1 MNKRLHIPD
10 DLEEMANDGWLQMKE
25 KLPHTS
31 LSPVEPL
38 TRDERKRWPW
48 LILAACTI
56 GLMVFVNPFYKK
68 QHDIS
73 KRVQLTT
80 DANRQPVQQA
90 AVKNYPIATINPLQ
104 SKHVIQ
110 VAALTGQ
117 VDLDSIAYATIT
129 KKRTTKIAMK
139 HLLATPLQTFDSI
152 ALTAA
157 SFTHGQQKVTAKKT
171 LPKPQLY
178 VGGATN
184 LSNPGVDK
192 NVWNLHPSA
201 RFILPLNDKW
211 SIQAGLYAMS
221 SLHSKKVKVREREMI
236 NNLSANLMYE
246 INTTSVIK
254 ARYFEMPLTVNYH
267 LSPKWQVGAGISL
280 AYLHKADVIAQ
291 NERYDFSNSLINT
304 TTVRYNGNQ
313 FSPAAAYRQKISIKK
328 TEPRLVIEAGYRCGP
343 VLFTAGYHYALQK
356 GVALEHAAGQT
367 SSFRNQ
373 HLKLGVQINTGLLR
387 K

>member
-10 DLEEMANDGWLQMKE
+10 DLEQMAIDGWLQMKE
-25 KLPHTS
+25 KLPHTT

-38 TRDERKRWPW
+38 ARDEHKRWPW
-48 LILAACTI
+48 LLIAASTI
-56 GLMVFVNPFYKK
+56 GFLVFVSPFYIK
-68 QHDIS
+68 QYDTS
-73 KRVQLTT
+73 KSVQLTSE
-80 DANRQPVQQA
+80 ANRQPVQQA
-90 AVKNYPIATINPLQ
+90 PVNDNPIATINPLH

-110 VAALTGQ
+110 VAAVTGQ
-117 VDLDSIAYATIT
+117 VDLDSIAYAIIT
-129 KKRTTKIAMK
+129 KKRTTKIATDYLMVRPPQV
-139 HLLATPLQTFDSI
+139 LDSI
-152 ALTAA
+152 ELKME
-157 SFTHGQQKVTAKKT
+157 SFTPGKQIVTAKKT

-178 VGGATN
+178 VGGAIN
-184 LSNPGVDK
+184 LANPGIDK

-221 SLHSKKVKVREREMI
+221 SLHSKKVKVRERDMI
-236 NNLSANLMYE
+236 NNLPANLMYE

-254 ARYFEMPLTVNYH
+254 ARYFELPLTVNYH

-280 AYLHKADVIAQ
+280 SYLHKADVIAQ

-328 TEPRLVIEAGYRCGP
+328 TEPRLVIEAGYHCGP
-343 VLFTAGYHYALQK
+343 VLFTAGYHYAVQK
-356 GVALEHAAGQT
+356 GVVLEQAAGQT

-373 HLKLGVQINTGLLR
+373 YLKLGVQINPGLLR